1 MKDFTV
7 TKDYIS
13 TSEETPGI
21 LWIHGE
27 GPAFEREYLYAAK
40 HYKT

>member
-13 TSEETPGI
+13 TPEETPGI

-27 GPAFEREYLYAAK
+27 GTAFEREYLYAAK